1 MSENNLMTPS
11 MLAKELNAGS
21 ATVRFWL
28 NRFSR
33 YLPYTW
39 ADGEKLYHADT
50 LKTLLFISEKIDSG
64 MVATEVEKALE
75 AEILNKTGSS
85 VNPALN
91 SFIPSIQSA
100 IQNAADSSSQTQQLQ
115 PINESIKLISALFDK
130 FYSQQERIA
139 EAQERKAAAE
149 EKRAEA
155 ELQKANAMNNLAD
168 AIKNISSDF
177 LSSLADNSIFS
188 DLNNRPPVTNQEPT
202 EQEPESTTETEQAD
216 QIELEDEIEQT
227 DEELDN
233 EDIDDLSA
241 LIEDETTDEKHKN
254 GTIDDLYSLVEDDT
268 DNYDLDEADDE
279 ELDDLSALIQDEIAD
294 KEREDEK
301 IDDLYSLV
309 EDDIYDIDDD
319 GSDKA
324 DEVNE
329 SYEPDDEDLD
339 DLSALIQDDQP
350 HELKPEILD
359 SDVDDLMALIDDDIN
374 QQSGGDNIFD
384 SGSSNDNDLM
394 DDLSSLIDD
403 EPAELNPNILDN
415 DADNILNDINDD
427 LSALIQEE
435 ENITM
440 PPKIERPKASL
451 EENFEQYKSEVI
463 NIIIKLRKEGLS
475 VDETTE
481 LLNKEQI
488 KPLSGKERWTTKMI
502 AKIYKFIEAAQK

>member
-155 ELQKANAMNNLAD
+155 EKTKAQALEKRAEAELQKANAMNNLAD

-188 DLNNRPPVTNQEPT
+188 GLNNRPPVTNQEPT

-241 LIEDETTDEKHKN
+241 LIEDETTDEK
-254 GTIDDLYSLVEDDT
+254 
-268 DNYDLDEADDE
+268 
-279 ELDDLSALIQDEIAD
+279 
-294 KEREDEK
+294 REDEK